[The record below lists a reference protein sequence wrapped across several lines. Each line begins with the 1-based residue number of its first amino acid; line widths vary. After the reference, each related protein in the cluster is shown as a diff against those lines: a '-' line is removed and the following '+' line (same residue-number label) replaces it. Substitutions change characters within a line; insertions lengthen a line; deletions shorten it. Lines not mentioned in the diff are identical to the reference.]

1 MLKNYLK
8 IAFRNLRKN
17 KIFSLIN
24 IIGLAIG
31 LSASF
36 VIGLLIY
43 YDLTFDKFH
52 PDSEQIYRITT
63 SFKTPEGEF
72 NNRGVAVPLG
82 KELKEG
88 MVGVKTASTFVNTY
102 QQKVEIKDTK
112 KVYKHLEDI
121 VYADAEYFQLFSYK
135 WLAKTS
141 LNILS
146 NPNEVVLTNSR
157 AEKYFPNTTPQNIV
171 GKVLIYND
179 SIPVKV
185 TGIVANFE
193 ERSDF
198 NFQEFLSYKTA
209 ASLGQDNQVNN
220 TDWDNTNSAT
230 QTFIKITDKSVLANV
245 QDRLDAL
252 AKANANKYW
261 IDRGQSRGF
270 KLQPLSAI
278 HFSSEYGIFD
288 NTRHQANKKVLTS
301 LAFIALFL
309 LLLGCINFINLN
321 TAQATIR
328 AKEIGIRKTLGSSKN
343 QLIFQFLGETLLLTI
358 AAAIVSLILAAWF
371 LQLFSD
377 FMPQGVNLE
386 LFSNPIMIVS
396 IVILLLVVTL
406 LSGFYPALVLSL
418 FKPISVL
425 KNQVTFGNKKS
436 TLRKSLTV
444 FQFIIAQIFII
455 ATILVGKQ
463 MNFLM
468 NKDMGFK
475 TETIAFVSAW
485 ENPNLN
491 NRLNFLEEIKSIPQV
506 AYASIGGRPPASN
519 SMNGTNATFIKD
531 NTEIHTDIELLFG
544 DLNYRKLYD
553 INLLAGRDRL
563 NDTINEFVINET
575 YSKILG
581 FKNPND
587 AVGKSLKVNDKLTA
601 IVGVMEDFNQRSLRS
616 SIQPMALVGDRYRSE
631 YSSFNTIHFS
641 LQGSSENW
649 PTTIATIQNKWK
661 NIFPETDFELK
672 FVDASVKQFYEEEQK
687 TSVLL
692 NWATGLAILI
702 SCLGLLGLVIY
713 TTERRAKEIG
723 IRKVLGASLA
733 QLNLLLCKD
742 FLVLVGI
749 AFVIA
754 APIAWWGLNY
764 WLEKFAYK
772 TSLSWWVFLLS
783 GIVMIAI
790 ALAIMSIKTLASAR
804 ANPVKSLRTE

>member
-17 KIFSLIN
+17 KIFSFIN

-52 PDSEQIYRITT
+52 PDSDQIYRVTT

-72 NNRGVAVPLG
+72 YNRGVAIPLG

-88 MVGVKTASTFVNTY
+88 MVGVKLTSTFFNTY
-102 QQKVEIKDTK
+102 QQKVEIKDSK

-121 VYADAEYFQLFSYK
+121 VYADPEYFQLFSYK
-135 WLAKTS
+135 WLAGTS
-141 LNILS
+141 LNVLS

-157 AEKYFPNTTPQNIV
+157 AKKYFPNTTPQDIV
-171 GKVLIYND
+171 GKTLIYND

-185 TGIVANFE
+185 VGIVANFE

-209 ASLGQDNQVNN
+209 ISFDQEDQVNN

-230 QTFIKITDKSVLANV
+230 QTFIKITGKSALANV

-252 AKANANKYW
+252 AVANANKYW
-261 IDRGQSRGF
+261 VDRGQSRGF
-270 KLQPLSAI
+270 QLQPLSAI

-288 NTRHQANKKVLTS
+288 NTRHQANKKILGSLT
-301 LAFIALFL
+301 FIALFL

-328 AKEIGIRKTLGSSKN
+328 AKEIGIRKTLGSSKK
-343 QLIFQFLGETLLLTI
+343 QLISQFLGETFLLTI
-358 AAAIVSLILAAWF
+358 AASIVSLFFTAWF

-386 LFSNPIMIVS
+386 LFTNPIMLVS
-396 IVILLLVVTL
+396 IVILLLLVTL
-406 LSGFYPALVLSL
+406 LSGFYPALVLSH

-425 KNQVTFGNKKS
+425 KNQVTFGNKKT

-444 FQFIIAQIFII
+444 FQFVIAQIFII

-475 TETIAFVSAW
+475 TETIAFVRAW
-485 ENPNLN
+485 ENPDLN
-491 NRLNFLEEIKSIPQV
+491 KRLNFLEEIKSMPQI
-506 AYASIGGRPPASN
+506 AHASIGGRPPASN
-519 SMNGTNATFIKD
+519 SMNGINVTFLKD
-531 NTEIHTDIELLFG
+531 DTEIHTDIELLFG
-544 DLNYRKLYD
+544 DLNYRELYD
-553 INLLAGRDRL
+553 IKLLAGRDRL

-587 AVGKSLKVNDKLTA
+587 AIGKPLKANDKLTT
-601 IVGVMEDFNQRSLRS
+601 IVGVTENFNQRSLRS
-616 SIQPMALVGDRYRSE
+616 PIQPMALVGDRYRSE
-631 YSSFNTIHFS
+631 YSQFNTIHFS

-649 PTTIATIQNKWK
+649 QTTIAKIETIWE
-661 NIFPETDFELK
+661 NIYPEADFELK
-672 FVDASVKQFYEEEQK
+672 FMDEAVKQFYEEEQK

-713 TTERRAKEIG
+713 TTERRTKEIG

-733 QLNLLLCKD
+733 QLNLLLCKE

-754 APIAWWGLNY
+754 APIAWWGLQF
-764 WLEKFAYK
+764 WLETFAYK
-772 TSLSWWVFLLS
+772 TTLSWWVFLLS
-783 GIVMIAI
+783 GLVMIAI